1 MNPRKPSRLAL
12 ILPSALALAAAFA
25 SCAHA
30 VELKDAVQAAVST
43 NPEISTAA
51 QDKQAIEFERK
62 QAQGL
67 WLPRAD
73 VEASAGVDRLDN
85 PTRRLLGIDN
95 RTLKPVEIGITG
107 QQVVFDSGYR
117 RSELDRQAARS
128 DGAAVR
134 VQERAEFVALDVV
147 HDYLNYLLQ
156 QRLVAISVDN
166 VAFHNQM
173 VGDLRE
179 GVSQGSISIADQQQA
194 EERMHASRARV
205 TEAQQDLLDSA
216 IGFTSRTGLTLDSA
230 ALPPPII
237 AKLPPSQ
244 SDAVGLARTN
254 NPRVRMAEADLDAA
268 LALVRQAKSAL
279 GPKISIEAN
288 ARDGNDVDGFENRT
302 TEVQARVV
310 MRWNIFSGGINQ
322 ANIQEQVRRSSEER
336 YKVLQVTREVEQD
349 VDQAWNHHLQQTTLL
364 TQLETQARVSDDLVN
379 SYREQFKVGRRS
391 LLDVLDAQNTRYNAM
406 VQVETARFAE
416 LFAEYKILATTGTL
430 LESLGVDR
438 PHDSNADARKTY
450 NVPETPPAETMS
462 RHHVD

>member
-1 MNPRKPSRLAL
+1 MTPRKSRRLAL
-12 ILPSALALAAAFA
+12 VLPSVLVLAAAIA
-25 SCAHA
+25 PAAHA
-30 VELKDAVQAAVST
+30 IELKDAVQTAVST

-73 VEASAGVDRLDN
+73 IEASAGVDRLDN
-85 PTRRLLGIDN
+85 PTRRLLGLN
-95 RTLKPVEIGITG
+95 TRTLKPVQIGITG
-107 QQVVFDSGYR
+107 QEVLWDSGYR

-128 DGAAVR
+128 DGAATR
-134 VQERAEFVALDVV
+134 VEERAEFVALDVV
-147 HDYLNYLLQ
+147 HDYLNYLLE
-156 QRLVAISVDN
+156 QRLVAIGMDN
-166 VAFHNQM
+166 VAFHTQM

-194 EERMHASRARV
+194 EERLHASRARV
-205 TEAQQDLLDSA
+205 TEAQEDLLDAA
-216 IGFTSRTGLTLDSA
+216 ISFTSRTGMAMDSA
-230 ALPPPII
+230 ALPPPIVS
-237 AKLPPSQ
+237 KLPPSQ

-254 NPRVRMAEADLDAA
+254 NPRVRIAQADLDAA

-279 GPKISIEAN
+279 GPKISLEGN
-288 ARDGNDVDGFENRT
+288 ARDGNDVDGFEHRT
-302 TEVQARVV
+302 TEVQAKIV

-349 VDQAWNHHLQQTTLL
+349 VDQAWNRRVQQTILVE
-364 TQLETQARVSDDLVN
+364 QLDTQARVSGDLVN

-391 LLDVLDAQNTRYNAM
+391 LLDVLDGQNTRYNA
-406 VQVETARFAE
+406 QVLAETARFAE
-416 LFAEYKILATTGTL
+416 LFAEYKILASTGTL

-438 PHDSNADARKTY
+438 PSDSNATARKTF
-450 NVPETPPAETMS
+450 NVPETPPAETMD